1 MSFTGDLEH
10 LPIVDVMQLLHQTRK
25 SGILRVKGRK
35 GESQLV
41 FKDGYMVSANHL
53 NNSIRIGKILVD
65 LNIITPEILDQA
77 LKKQGESGADRK
89 PLIVTLID
97 QGLVKEEDAYKG
109 LEHLIELAVVEI
121 LTWKKG
127 TFTLEVMPTDAVD
140 EYRFYPGKLTQEI
153 NVDTQSV
160 LMDALRIFDEKM
172 RDGELTEEE
181 LTEDDASPADP
192 GAEDTL
198 LLSADDLGLADLDQL
213 ERKIPDVFTGLADYD
228 PATIHRLKIEEAAP
242 DLSMADR
249 EELVAFLANFFA
261 PAPTSEV
268 PPRGGQAQAVLFF
281 SNDELVTHFVTTAC
295 KHAGIP
301 VFATNEEQDLAPIV
315 AQSLTYNSLP
325 ILVFDAPEVAGGRF
339 SAAKLA
345 TLRQQLREKEPRI
358 CIIQLVSPHDYVF
371 ALRAYGDGVRAVLP
385 RPSQDDCGETFAAD
399 MVRFLQTLR
408 TYVEGIV
415 AEQRDNPL
423 ERLKTGLNRL
433 HHLNEAPD
441 IALVLLECV
450 AGMFERSLTL
460 IVRGDELIA
469 ERGIGIGSGTG
480 GEVTPPLGFRI
491 PLAQASLLRKV
502 VEAGELY
509 YGKSD
514 DAVVREHLFAAIGT
528 PSRTNILLLPMRSRG
543 KTLSLIYGDFGS
555 KEISPV
561 VSDQLE
567 ILASQAELVL
577 ENALYRKSLK
587 NLSGKC

>member
-41 FKDGYMVSANHL
+41 FKDGYMVCANHL

-77 LKKQGESGADRK
+77 LKMQSDSGDDRK

-97 QGLVKEEDAYKG
+97 QGLVNEEDAYKG

-181 LTEDDASPADP
+181 QEDDASAADSA
-192 GAEDTL
+192 AEDSL

-213 ERKIPDVFTGLADYD
+213 EKKIPDVFMALPEHD
-228 PATIHRLKIEEAAP
+228 PGKIHRLKIQEAAP
-242 DLSMADR
+242 DLPEAER
-249 EELVAFLANFFA
+249 EKLVAFLGKFSPAA
-261 PAPTSEV
+261 PAPQ
-268 PPRGGQAQAVLFF
+268 GGQAQAVLFF
-281 SNDELVTHFVTTAC
+281 SADELVKHALTTVC
-295 KHAGIP
+295 KHGGMP
-301 VFATNEEQDLAPIV
+301 VFATNEEQDLAPII
-315 AQSLTYNSLP
+315 AQSLGKNSLP
-325 ILVFDAPEVAGGRF
+325 ILVFDAPEKAGGDF
-339 SAAKLA
+339 SAVRIAS
-345 TLRQQLREKEPRI
+345 LRQQSKEAEPRI
-358 CIIQLVSPHDYVF
+358 CILQLVSPHDHAF
-371 ALRAYGDGVRAVLP
+371 ALQSYAEGVRAVLP
-385 RPSQDDCGETFAAD
+385 KPLREERAETFVD
-399 MVRFLQTLR
+399 DTVRFLQALGA
-408 TYVEGIV
+408 YLEGIA
-415 AEQRDNPL
+415 AEQRISPIT
-423 ERLKTGLNRL
+423 RLKSAIDHL
-433 HHLNEAPD
+433 HGLNEASQV
-441 IALVLLECV
+441 ALVLLECV
-450 AGMFERSLTL
+450 AGLFDRSLTL
-460 IVRGDELIA
+460 IVRGEELIA
-469 ERGIGIGSGTG
+469 ERAIGIGAGTEG
-480 GEVTPPLGFRI
+480 KVTPSLGFRI

-502 VEAGELY
+502 VDEGALY

-528 PSRTNILLLPMRSRG
+528 PSRSNVLLLPMRSRG
-543 KTLSLIYGDFGS
+543 KTLFLTYADFGS
-555 KEISPV
+555 KDISPV
-561 VSDQLE
+561 DSDLLE

-577 ENALYRKSLK
+577 DNVLYRKKLEK
-587 NLSGKC
+587 AGQ